1 MRGLLFSLIVFCALP
16 YSYVVQANADV
27 THGEALYQQC
37 SSCHQPD
44 RNSIGPKHC
53 DLIDRKAGSVPNYN
67 YSSAMKNSGI
77 TWTSDALD
85 KFLDHPSAIVPNNY
99 MPFAGVHNTHDRT
112 DLIAYLTT
120 LKCP

>member
-1 MRGLLFSLIVFCALP
+1 MRGLLFSFIVFCALP
-16 YSYVVQANADV
+16 YSYVAQANADV

-37 SSCHQPD
+37 RSCHQPD

-77 TWTSDALD
+77 TWTADALD
-85 KFLDHPSAIVPNNY
+85 KFLDHPSATVPNNY
-99 MPFAGVHNTHDRT
+99 MPFAGVHNAHDRT
-112 DLIAYLTT
+112 DLIAYLIT